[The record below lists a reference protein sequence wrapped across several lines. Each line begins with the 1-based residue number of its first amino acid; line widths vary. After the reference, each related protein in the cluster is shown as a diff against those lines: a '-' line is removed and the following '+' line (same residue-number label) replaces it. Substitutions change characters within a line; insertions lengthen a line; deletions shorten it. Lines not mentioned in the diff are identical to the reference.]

1 MINTRL
7 SIFKTLIKALDDLCK
22 RARINTEGFRNI
34 LLAVII
40 NDMKEWS
47 EYRNPKNRTSED
59 SEKLNQ
65 ILTDFIISHKD
76 FKIERFIE
84 DYSRYRNVNI
94 AQNNKDW
101 SRIWDNQYAKYI
113 DNVISSGEV
122 ITLPNCVNISTD
134 NKDCI
139 KILTSNNCCD
149 GNIIVRD
156 SSINNQG

>member
-7 SIFKTLIKALDDLCK
+7 SIFKTLLKALDDLCK
-22 RARINTEGFRNI
+22 RAKINTEGFRNI

-47 EYRNPKNRTSED
+47 EYRTSKD
-59 SEKLNQ
+59 SEKLDS
-65 ILTDFIISHKD
+65 ILTDFIISHKE

-84 DYSRYRNVNI
+84 DYARYRNVNI
-94 AQNNKDW
+94 VQNNKDW

-122 ITLPNCVNISTD
+122 ITLPDCVE
-134 NKDCI
+134 
-139 KILTSNNCCD
+139 ILTYNKCCD

>member
-40 NDMKEWS
+40 NDMKEWA
-47 EYRNPKNRTSED
+47 EYRTPKNKTSED
-59 SEKLNQ
+59 GEKLNQ
-65 ILTDFIISHKD
+65 ILTDFIISHKE

-84 DYSRYRNVNI
+84 DHARYRNVNI
-94 AQNNKDW
+94 VQNNKDW

-113 DNVISSGEV
+113 DNVINSGEV

-156 SSINNQG
+156 SSINCQG

>member
-40 NDMKEWS
+40 NDMKEWA
-47 EYRNPKNRTSED
+47 EYRTPKNRTSED

-65 ILTDFIISHKD
+65 ILTDFIISHKE

-84 DYSRYRNVNI
+84 DYNRYRNVNI

-113 DNVISSGEV
+113 DNVINSGEI
-122 ITLPNCVNISTD
+122 ITLPDCVKIITD

-156 SSINNQG
+156 SSINCQG

>member
-22 RARINTEGFRNI
+22 RAKINTEGFRNI

-47 EYRNPKNRTSED
+47 EYRTSKD
-59 SEKLNQ
+59 SEKLDS
-65 ILTDFIISHKD
+65 ILTDFIISHKE

-113 DNVISSGEV
+113 DNVTNSGEV
-122 ITLPNCVNISTD
+122 ITLPDCVE
-134 NKDCI
+134 
-139 KILTSNNCCD
+139 ILTYNKCCD

>member
-47 EYRNPKNRTSED
+47 EYRTSKD
-59 SEKLNQ
+59 SEKLDS

-113 DNVISSGEV
+113 DNVINSGEV

-156 SSINNQG
+156 SSINCQG

>member
-1 MINTRL
+1 MIHTRL
-7 SIFKTLIKALDDLCK
+7 SILKTLLKALDDLCK

-47 EYRNPKNRTSED
+47 EYNSSGD
-59 SEKLNQ
+59 SEKLDS
-65 ILTDFIISHKD
+65 ILIDFIISHKE

-84 DYSRYRNVNI
+84 DYSRYRNVNT
-94 AQNNKDW
+94 AQENKDW
-101 SRIWDNQYAKYI
+101 SRVWDNQYAKYI
-113 DNVISSGEV
+113 DDIIKNGEV
-122 ITLPNCVNISTD
+122 ITLPDCVE
-134 NKDCI
+134 
-139 KILTSNNCCD
+139 ILTYNKCCD

>member
-22 RARINTEGFRNI
+22 RAKINTEGFRNI

-47 EYRNPKNRTSED
+47 EYRTSKD
-59 SEKLNQ
+59 SEKLDS
-65 ILTDFIISHKD
+65 ILTDFIISHKE

-84 DYSRYRNVNI
+84 DYVRYRNVNI
-94 AQNNKDW
+94 VQNNKDW

-113 DNVISSGEV
+113 DNVINSGEV

-156 SSINNQG
+156 SSINCQG

>member
-7 SIFKTLIKALDDLCK
+7 SILKTLLKALDDLCK
-22 RARINTEGFRNI
+22 RAKINTEGFRNI

-84 DYSRYRNVNI
+84 DYNRYRNVNT
-94 AQNNKDW
+94 AQENKDW
-101 SRIWDNQYAKYI
+101 SRVWDNQYAKYI
-113 DNVISSGEV
+113 DDIIKNGEV

-156 SSINNQG
+156 SSINCQG

>member
-7 SIFKTLIKALDDLCK
+7 SIFKTLLKALDDLCK
-22 RARINTEGFRNI
+22 RAKINTEGFRNI

-47 EYRNPKNRTSED
+47 EYRTSKD
-59 SEKLNQ
+59 SEKLDS
-65 ILTDFIISHKD
+65 ILTDFIISHKE

-94 AQNNKDW
+94 VQNNKDW

-113 DNVISSGEV
+113 NNVINSGEV

-156 SSINNQG
+156 SSINCQG

>member
-1 MINTRL
+1 MIHTRL
-7 SIFKTLIKALDDLCK
+7 SILKTLLKALDDLCK

-47 EYRNPKNRTSED
+47 EYRTSKD
-59 SEKLNQ
+59 SEKLDS

-122 ITLPNCVNISTD
+122 ITLPDCVE
-134 NKDCI
+134 
-139 KILTSNNCCD
+139 ILTYNKCCD
-149 GNIIVRD
+149 GNIIV
-156 SSINNQG
+156 

>member
-22 RARINTEGFRNI
+22 RAKINTEGFRNI

-47 EYRNPKNRTSED
+47 EYRTSKD
-59 SEKLNQ
+59 SEKLDS

-113 DNVISSGEV
+113 DNVINSGEV

-156 SSINNQG
+156 SSINCQG

>member
-7 SIFKTLIKALDDLCK
+7 SIFKTLLKALDDLCK
-22 RARINTEGFRNI
+22 RAKINTEGFRNI

-47 EYRNPKNRTSED
+47 EYRTSKD
-59 SEKLNQ
+59 SEKLDS

-113 DNVISSGEV
+113 DNVINSGEI

-156 SSINNQG
+156 SSINCQG

>member
-22 RARINTEGFRNI
+22 RAKINTEGFRNI

-40 NDMKEWS
+40 NDMKEWA
-47 EYRNPKNRTSED
+47 EYRTSKNKTSED
-59 SEKLNQ
+59 GEKLNQ
-65 ILTDFIISHKD
+65 ILTDFIISHKE

-84 DYSRYRNVNI
+84 DYNRYRNVNI
-94 AQNNKDW
+94 AQNNKEW
-101 SRIWDNQYAKYI
+101 SRVWDNQYAKYI
-113 DNVISSGEV
+113 DNVTKSGEV
-122 ITLPNCVNISTD
+122 ITLPDCVE
-134 NKDCI
+134 
-139 KILTSNNCCD
+139 ILTYNKCCD

>member
-1 MINTRL
+1 MIHTRL
-7 SIFKTLIKALDDLCK
+7 SILKTLLKALDDLCK

-65 ILTDFIISHKD
+65 ILTDFIISHKE

-84 DYSRYRNVNI
+84 DYNRYRNVNT
-94 AQNNKDW
+94 AQENRDW
-101 SRIWDNQYAKYI
+101 SRVWDNQYAKYI
-113 DNVISSGEV
+113 DNVINSGEV

-156 SSINNQG
+156 SSINCQG

>member
-1 MINTRL
+1 MIHTRL

-22 RARINTEGFRNI
+22 RAKINTEGFRNI

-40 NDMKEWS
+40 NDMKEWA
-47 EYRNPKNRTSED
+47 EYRTPKNKTSED
-59 SEKLNQ
+59 GEKLNQ
-65 ILTDFIISHKD
+65 ILTDFIISHKE

-84 DYSRYRNVNI
+84 DYSIYRNVNTK
-94 AQNNKDW
+94 QGNRDW
-101 SRIWDNQYAKYI
+101 SRVWDNQYAKYI
-113 DNVISSGEV
+113 DNVINSGEI
-122 ITLPNCVNISTD
+122 ITLPNCVKISTD

-156 SSINNQG
+156 SSINCQR

>member
-22 RARINTEGFRNI
+22 RAKINTEGFRNI

-47 EYRNPKNRTSED
+47 EYRTSKD
-59 SEKLNQ
+59 SEKLNS
-65 ILTDFIISHKD
+65 ILTDFIISHKE

-113 DNVISSGEV
+113 DNVINSGEV

-156 SSINNQG
+156 SSINCQG

>member
-7 SIFKTLIKALDDLCK
+7 SIFKTLLKALDDLCK
-22 RARINTEGFRNI
+22 RAKINTEGFRNI

-47 EYRNPKNRTSED
+47 EYRTSKD
-59 SEKLNQ
+59 SEKLDS

-84 DYSRYRNVNI
+84 DYNRYRNVNT
-94 AQNNKDW
+94 AQENKDW
-101 SRIWDNQYAKYI
+101 SRVWDNQYAKYI
-113 DNVISSGEV
+113 DDIIKNGEV
-122 ITLPNCVNISTD
+122 ITLPDCVE
-134 NKDCI
+134 
-139 KILTSNNCCD
+139 ILTYNKCCD

>member
-47 EYRNPKNRTSED
+47 EYRTSKD
-59 SEKLNQ
+59 SEKLDS
-65 ILTDFIISHKD
+65 ILTDFIISHKE

-84 DYSRYRNVNI
+84 DYARYRNVNI

-113 DNVISSGEV
+113 DNVINSGEV

-156 SSINNQG
+156 SSINCQG

>member
-7 SIFKTLIKALDDLCK
+7 SIFKTLLKALDDLCK
-22 RARINTEGFRNI
+22 RAKINTEGFRNI

-47 EYRNPKNRTSED
+47 EYRTSKD
-59 SEKLNQ
+59 SEKLDS
-65 ILTDFIISHKD
+65 ILTDFIISHKE

-84 DYSRYRNVNI
+84 DYARYRNVNI
-94 AQNNKDW
+94 VQNKKDW

-113 DNVISSGEV
+113 DNVINSGEV

>member
-47 EYRNPKNRTSED
+47 EYRTSKD
-59 SEKLNQ
+59 SEKLDS
-65 ILTDFIISHKD
+65 ILTDFIISHKE

-84 DYSRYRNVNI
+84 DYARYRNVNT
-94 AQNNKDW
+94 AQENKDW
-101 SRIWDNQYAKYI
+101 SRVWDNQYAKYI
-113 DNVISSGEV
+113 DDIIKNGEV
-122 ITLPNCVNISTD
+122 ITLPDCVE
-134 NKDCI
+134 
-139 KILTSNNCCD
+139 ILTYNKCCD

>member
-7 SIFKTLIKALDDLCK
+7 SIFKTLLKALDDLCK
-22 RARINTEGFRNI
+22 RAKINTEGFRNI

-47 EYRNPKNRTSED
+47 EYRTSKD
-59 SEKLNQ
+59 SEKLDS
-65 ILTDFIISHKD
+65 ILTDFIISHKE

-84 DYSRYRNVNI
+84 DYARYRNVNI
-94 AQNNKDW
+94 VQNNKDW
-101 SRIWDNQYAKYI
+101 SRIWDNQYDKYI
-113 DNVISSGEV
+113 DNVINSGEV

-156 SSINNQG
+156 SSINCQG

>member
-7 SIFKTLIKALDDLCK
+7 SIFKTLLKALDDLCK
-22 RARINTEGFRNI
+22 RAKINTEGFRNI

-47 EYRNPKNRTSED
+47 EYRTSKD
-59 SEKLNQ
+59 SEKLDS
-65 ILTDFIISHKD
+65 ILTDFIISHKE

-113 DNVISSGEV
+113 DNVINSGEV

>member
-7 SIFKTLIKALDDLCK
+7 SIFKTLLKALDDLCK
-22 RARINTEGFRNI
+22 RAKINTEGFRNI

-47 EYRNPKNRTSED
+47 EYRTSKD
-59 SEKLNQ
+59 SEKLDS
-65 ILTDFIISHKD
+65 ILTDFIISHKE

-84 DYSRYRNVNI
+84 DYARYRNVNI
-94 AQNNKDW
+94 VQNKKDW

-113 DNVISSGEV
+113 DNVINSGEV

-139 KILTSNNCCD
+139 KILTYNKCCD

>member
-22 RARINTEGFRNI
+22 RAKINTEGFRNI

-47 EYRNPKNRTSED
+47 EYRTSKD
-59 SEKLNQ
+59 SEKLDS
-65 ILTDFIISHKD
+65 ILTDFIISHKE

-113 DNVISSGEV
+113 DNVINSGEI

-156 SSINNQG
+156 SSINSQG

>member
-47 EYRNPKNRTSED
+47 EYRTSKD
-59 SEKLNQ
+59 SEKLDS
-65 ILTDFIISHKD
+65 ILTDFIISHKE

-84 DYSRYRNVNI
+84 DYARYRNVNI
-94 AQNNKDW
+94 VQNNKDW

-113 DNVISSGEV
+113 DNVINSGEV

-156 SSINNQG
+156 SSINCQG

>member
-7 SIFKTLIKALDDLCK
+7 SIFKTLLKALDDLCK
-22 RARINTEGFRNI
+22 RAKINTEGFRNI

-47 EYRNPKNRTSED
+47 EYRTSKD
-59 SEKLNQ
+59 SEKLDS
-65 ILTDFIISHKD
+65 ILTDFIISHKE

-84 DYSRYRNVNI
+84 DYARYRNVNI
-94 AQNNKDW
+94 AQNNKEW

-122 ITLPNCVNISTD
+122 ITLPDCVE
-134 NKDCI
+134 
-139 KILTSNNCCD
+139 ILTYNKCCD

>member
-22 RARINTEGFRNI
+22 RAKINTEGFRNI

-59 SEKLNQ
+59 SEKLDS

-84 DYSRYRNVNI
+84 DYSRYRNVNT
-94 AQNNKDW
+94 AQENRDW
-101 SRIWDNQYAKYI
+101 SRVWDNQYAKYI
-113 DNVISSGEV
+113 DNVINSGEV
-122 ITLPNCVNISTD
+122 INLPNCAKIITD
-134 NKDCI
+134 NTNCI

>member
-40 NDMKEWS
+40 NDIKEWA
-47 EYRNPKNRTSED
+47 EYRTPKNKTSED
-59 SEKLNQ
+59 GEKLNQ
-65 ILTDFIISHKD
+65 ILTDFIISHKE

-94 AQNNKDW
+94 AQNNKEW

-113 DNVISSGEV
+113 NNVINSGEV
-122 ITLPNCVNISTD
+122 ITLPDCVKILTD
-134 NKDCI
+134 NTNCI

-156 SSINNQG
+156 SSINCQG

>member
-7 SIFKTLIKALDDLCK
+7 SIFKTLLKALDDLCK
-22 RARINTEGFRNI
+22 RAKINTEGFRNI

-47 EYRNPKNRTSED
+47 EYRTSKD
-59 SEKLNQ
+59 SEKLDS

-84 DYSRYRNVNI
+84 DYNRYRNVNT
-94 AQNNKDW
+94 AQENKDW
-101 SRIWDNQYAKYI
+101 SRVWDNQYAKYI
-113 DNVISSGEV
+113 DDIIKNGEV
-122 ITLPNCVNISTD
+122 ITLPDCVE
-134 NKDCI
+134 
-139 KILTSNNCCD
+139 ILTYNKCCD

-156 SSINNQG
+156 SSINCQG

>member
-7 SIFKTLIKALDDLCK
+7 SIFKTLLKALDDLCK
-22 RARINTEGFRNI
+22 RAKINTEGFRNI

-47 EYRNPKNRTSED
+47 EYRTSKD
-59 SEKLNQ
+59 SEKLDS
-65 ILTDFIISHKD
+65 ILTDFIISHKE

-94 AQNNKDW
+94 VQNNKDW

-113 DNVISSGEV
+113 DNVINSGEV

-139 KILTSNNCCD
+139 KILTFNNCCD

-156 SSINNQG
+156 SSINCQG

>member
-7 SIFKTLIKALDDLCK
+7 SIFKTLLKALDDLCK
-22 RARINTEGFRNI
+22 RAKINTEGFRNI

-40 NDMKEWS
+40 NDMKEWA
-47 EYRNPKNRTSED
+47 EYKTPKNRTSED
-59 SEKLNQ
+59 GEKLNQ
-65 ILTDFIISHKD
+65 ILTDFIISHKE

-94 AQNNKDW
+94 VQNNKDW

-113 DNVISSGEV
+113 NNVINSGEV

-156 SSINNQG
+156 SSINCQG

>member
-47 EYRNPKNRTSED
+47 EYRTSKD
-59 SEKLNQ
+59 SEKLDS
-65 ILTDFIISHKD
+65 ILTDFIISHKE

-113 DNVISSGEV
+113 DNVTKSGEV
-122 ITLPNCVNISTD
+122 ITLPDCVE
-134 NKDCI
+134 
-139 KILTSNNCCD
+139 ILTYNKCCD

-156 SSINNQG
+156 SSINYQG

>member
-1 MINTRL
+1 MIHTRL
-7 SIFKTLIKALDDLCK
+7 SILKTLLKALDDLCK
-22 RARINTEGFRNI
+22 RAKINTEGFRNI

-47 EYRNPKNRTSED
+47 EYRTSKE
-59 SEKLNQ
+59 SEKLDS
-65 ILTDFIISHKD
+65 ILTDFIISHKE

-84 DYSRYRNVNI
+84 DYARYRNVNI
-94 AQNNKDW
+94 VQNNKDW

-113 DNVISSGEV
+113 NNVINSGEV

-156 SSINNQG
+156 SSINCQG

>member
-1 MINTRL
+1 MIHTRL
-7 SIFKTLIKALDDLCK
+7 SILKTLLKALDDLCK

-47 EYRNPKNRTSED
+47 EYRNSKD
-59 SEKLNQ
+59 SEKLDS

-113 DNVISSGEV
+113 DNVINSGEI
-122 ITLPNCVNISTD
+122 ITLPDCVKIITD
-134 NKDCI
+134 NTNCI

-156 SSINNQG
+156 SSIN

>member
-22 RARINTEGFRNI
+22 RAKINTEGFRNI

-47 EYRNPKNRTSED
+47 EYRTSKD
-59 SEKLNQ
+59 SEKLDS
-65 ILTDFIISHKD
+65 ILTDFIISHKE

-84 DYSRYRNVNI
+84 DYARYRNVNI

-113 DNVISSGEV
+113 DNVINSGEV
-122 ITLPNCVNISTD
+122 ITLPNCVKIVTD
-134 NKDCI
+134 NTNCI

>member
-7 SIFKTLIKALDDLCK
+7 SIFKTLLKALDDLCK
-22 RARINTEGFRNI
+22 RAKINTEGFRNI

-47 EYRNPKNRTSED
+47 EYRTSKD
-59 SEKLNQ
+59 SEKLDS
-65 ILTDFIISHKD
+65 ILTDFIISHKE

>member
-7 SIFKTLIKALDDLCK
+7 SIFKTLLKALDDLCK
-22 RARINTEGFRNI
+22 RAKINTEGFRNI

-47 EYRNPKNRTSED
+47 EYRTSKD
-59 SEKLNQ
+59 SEKLDS
-65 ILTDFIISHKD
+65 ILTDFIISHKE

-84 DYSRYRNVNI
+84 DYARYRNVNI
-94 AQNNKDW
+94 VQNNKDW

-113 DNVISSGEV
+113 DNVINSGEV
-122 ITLPNCVNISTD
+122 ITLSNCVNISTD

>member
-65 ILTDFIISHKD
+65 ILTDFIISHKE

-84 DYSRYRNVNI
+84 DYARYRNVNI

-113 DNVISSGEV
+113 DNVINSGEV

>member
-22 RARINTEGFRNI
+22 RARINTEGFRDI

-40 NDMKEWS
+40 NDMKEWA
-47 EYRNPKNRTSED
+47 EYRTPKNRTSED
-59 SEKLNQ
+59 GEKLNQ
-65 ILTDFIISHKD
+65 ILTDFIISHKE

-113 DNVISSGEV
+113 DNVINSGEV

-156 SSINNQG
+156 SSINCQG